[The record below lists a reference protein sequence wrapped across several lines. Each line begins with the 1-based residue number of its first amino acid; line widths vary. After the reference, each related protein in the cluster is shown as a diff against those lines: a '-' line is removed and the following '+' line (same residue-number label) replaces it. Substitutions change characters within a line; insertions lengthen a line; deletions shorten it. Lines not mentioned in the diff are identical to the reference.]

1 MSEGGLAMVQG
12 EKGTGGGALRGRG
25 RLGQGG
31 RYKRAKVLL
40 FPVMA
45 A

>member
-12 EKGTGGGALRGRG
+12 EKGRGGRTLGRRGRQG
-25 RLGQGG
+25 EGG

-40 FPVMA
+40 FPVMSA
-45 A
+45 